1 MPDQYPTLAI
11 DAARDFDHY
20 VVRIRGELDMAG
32 CPALELALQQAEW
45 SDADRILV
53 DLEELRFADASG
65 LSVIMNAGRRSA
77 DNGDRLRITGGKGQV
92 ARILRLTTLDDIL
105 PIADPVPAA

>member
-1 MPDQYPTLAI
+1 MPHEYPTLAI
-11 DAARDFDHY
+11 DAARHFDQY

-45 SDADRILV
+45 SGADQILV
-53 DLEELRFADASG
+53 DLEELLFTDASG

-77 DNGDRLRITGGKGQV
+77 EDGERLQITGGKGQV
-92 ARILRLTTLDDIL
+92 ARMLRLTSLEDAL
-105 PIADPVPAA
+105 PIVDRVRAA